1 MKQRLHAWAAAILA
15 AAWLASGSATLHA
28 QEAPPQRV
36 DSLDG
41 YQKRIEGLIG
51 ERLST
56 LLPGGNYVVR
66 ATVTGTRETVPR
78 SAVAG
83 VSLDLPGFRPAT
95 GESVPG
101 ESKFRVEQVLVRI
114 VLNQDVAPQDLQYVR
129 TIVPI
134 LADFRADRGDRLDLQ
149 VIAPGA
155 QAPESPATPFSA
167 ALPGSKPPFGVT
179 WQEWG
184 VVVGLVLLL
193 FVLLVLIFRLATP
206 RRMETPVS
214 TAPPPPPPAV
224 VAAREEAALSA
235 TEQRK
240 QDQERQHSEL
250 KHSVIKRLFA
260 RPDLGKDLLVEWTGS
275 ANKLQDLAAA
285 LGTTIARQAMLPH
298 LGRETYQGLEEKVL
312 SAKGPDMSRQITT
325 LRDANQYL
333 MTQEIL
339 RPEEIRPNPFRFLDL
354 LSWGQTAHLV
364 KDESVKVKAIV
375 LSRLKP
381 EDTARILE
389 TLPKEMQL
397 EIAVNIGNLHDLPL
411 EMADSVATDLA
422 EKARHV
428 PDARLV
434 AIEGPLALVDLMAR
448 TSSATSRYL
457 LNAMK
462 SKDARL
468 SQEVEKRFF
477 MYEAIPL
484 VPDEAV
490 PQAVRTL
497 PSNVVIQSLQGASP
511 ELQRKVIMAFPE
523 QARTGLVTALRASR
537 ADPEAVLEAR
547 RQVVAKFQDL
557 GRQGRIDLK
566 QISDAWQAQVK
577 AS

>member
-1 MKQRLHAWAAAILA
+1 MKQRLRAWAAALLA
-15 AAWLASGSATLHA
+15 AAWLASGLGSLHA

-36 DSLDG
+36 DSLDA

-66 ATVTGTRETVPR
+66 ATVTGARETVPR
-78 SAVAG
+78 AALAG
-83 VSLDLPGFRPAT
+83 VSLDLPGFRPAS
-95 GESVPG
+95 GESVSG
-101 ESKFRVEQVLVRI
+101 ESKFRVSQVLVRI
-114 VLNQDVAPQDLQYVR
+114 VLNQDVAAQELQYLR

-155 QAPESPATPFSA
+155 QAREA
-167 ALPGSKPPFGVT
+167 AAAAQPGLKPPFGVT

-193 FVLLVLIFRLATP
+193 FVLLVLIFRLAAP
-206 RRMETPVS
+206 HRVEAPVS
-214 TAPPPPPPAV
+214 SAPPSPPPAV
-224 VAAREEAALSA
+224 AAAREEAALSA

-240 QDQERQHSEL
+240 QDQERQHGEL

-260 RPDLGKDLLVEWTGS
+260 RPDLGRDLLVEWAGS

-285 LGTTIARQAMLPH
+285 LGSAIARQALLPH
-298 LGRETYQGLEEKVL
+298 LGRETYQALEEKVL
-312 SAKGPDMSRQITT
+312 SAKGPDMSRQINT
-325 LRDANQYL
+325 LREANQYL

-354 LSWGQTAHLV
+354 LTWGQIAHLV
-364 KDESVKVKAIV
+364 KDESVKIKAIV

-448 TSSATSRYL
+448 TSTATSRYL

-477 MYEAIPL
+477 LFEAIPL
-484 VPDEAV
+484 VPAEAV

-523 QARTGLVTALRASR
+523 QARTGLVTALRAAR
-537 ADPEAVLEAR
+537 AEPEAVQDAR
-547 RQVVAKFQDL
+547 RQVVAKFQEL